1 MAIHFFKVSGLGD
14 MLSNPNATG
23 GKGQD
28 DANSFD
34 PAYGARDGRYATYTG
49 AERCSPRQA
58 QVAINVW
65 LRQYNRQTS
74 LCTKH
79 ASTSTL
85 KHYRNL
91 KSVVPKQGARQRRSY
106 RHASWR

>member
-1 MAIHFFKVSGLGD
+1 

-65 LRQYNRQTS
+65 LRQYNRVRPHYALNMRS
-74 LCTKH
+74 
-79 ASTSTL
+79 SVPETL
-85 KHYRNL
+85 
-91 KSVVPKQGARQRRSY
+91 
-106 RHASWR
+106 